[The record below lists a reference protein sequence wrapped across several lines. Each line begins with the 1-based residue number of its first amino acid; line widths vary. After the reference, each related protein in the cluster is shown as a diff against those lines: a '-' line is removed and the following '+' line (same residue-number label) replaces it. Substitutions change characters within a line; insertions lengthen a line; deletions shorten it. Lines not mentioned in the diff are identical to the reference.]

1 MEKETKK
8 VNKRKLE
15 GIVVSEKMAK
25 TRIVEVSRLT
35 KHPRFH
41 KYYKVTKRFAAHD
54 EEGKYKL
61 GDFVAIEETKPLS
74 RTKRW
79 RIIGE
84 VKRK

>member
-15 GIVVSEKMAK
+15 GVVVSEKMAK

-54 EEGKYKL
+54 EEGKYKT
-61 GDFVAIEETKPLS
+61 GDFVVIEETKPMS

-79 RIIGE
+79 RIIGT
-84 VKRK
+84 VKK

>member
-1 MEKETKK
+1 MAEQTKK

-15 GIVVSEKMAK
+15 GVVVSEKMK
-25 TRIVEVSRLT
+25 NTRIVAVTRLT

-54 EEGKYKL
+54 AENAYKL
-61 GDFVAIEETKPLS
+61 GDAVVIEETKPMS

-79 RIIGE
+79 IITSKAG
-84 VKRK
+84 K